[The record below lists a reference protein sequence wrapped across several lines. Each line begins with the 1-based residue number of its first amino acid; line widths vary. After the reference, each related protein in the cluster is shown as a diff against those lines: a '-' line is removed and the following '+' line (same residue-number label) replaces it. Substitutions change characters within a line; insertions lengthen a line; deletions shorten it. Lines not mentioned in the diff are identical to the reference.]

1 MNWLTELIDS
11 VKPYEDNYSIIV
23 NREGRYILHPGN
35 DFFTDLDKDILHEA
49 EILQDTNASKLA
61 HLMMQGQKGKGV
73 FVNNHVK
80 YYIYF
85 TPILGTEWNMATLF
99 PYSHIFD
106 KLHRFTWII
115 ILSSVLFLALLVIIC
130 TTTVRKI
137 TRPLKIFAASTH
149 SIAEGNFNI
158 TLPVIH
164 TQDEMLDLYNA
175 FSEMQE
181 KLSKYMKN
189 LETTIAAKEKIE
201 SELRIAHD
209 IQMSML
215 PKNFPPFPGHEIGLY
230 AVLYPARQVGGD
242 LYDFFIHENTLFFAI
257 GDVSGKGIPASLL
270 MASTISLLRT
280 LSSGS
285 NSPSQIAYSL
295 NNSIAERNEADM
307 FVTFFIGMLD
317 LRTGVMK
324 YCNAGHTPPVLT
336 SPDRTVAFFEMQSDL
351 PLGILKNHDYQEY
364 TYRFVSGSVYLEHS
378 NGDNRQHRQYTA

>member
-1 MNWLTELIDS
+1 M
-11 VKPYEDNYSIIV
+11 
-23 NREGRYILHPGN
+23 
-35 DFFTDLDKDILHEA
+35 DLDKDILHEA

-106 KLHRFTWII
+106 KLHRFNWII

-215 PKNFPPFPGHEIGLY
+215 PKNFPPFPGHEIDLY

-317 LRTGVMK
+317 LPNRS
-324 YCNAGHTPPVLT
+324 N
-336 SPDRTVAFFEMQSDL
+336 E
-351 PLGILKNHDYQEY
+351 ILQCRSHS
-364 TYRFVSGSVYLEHS
+364 SGTEQVRI
-378 NGDNRQHRQYTA
+378 GQ

>member
-1 MNWLTELIDS
+1 M
-11 VKPYEDNYSIIV
+11 
-23 NREGRYILHPGN
+23 
-35 DFFTDLDKDILHEA
+35 DLDKDILHEA

-189 LETTIAAKEKIE
+189 LETTIVAKEKIE

-215 PKNFPPFPGHEIGLY
+215 PKNFPPFPGHEIDLY
-230 AVLYPARQVGGD
+230 AVLYPVSYTH
-242 LYDFFIHENTLFFAI
+242 LTL
-257 GDVSGKGIPASLL
+257 P
-270 MASTISLLRT
+270 T
-280 LSSGS
+280 
-285 NSPSQIAYSL
+285 
-295 NNSIAERNEADM
+295 
-307 FVTFFIGMLD
+307 
-317 LRTGVMK
+317 
-324 YCNAGHTPPVLT
+324 T
-336 SPDRTVAFFEMQSDL
+336 SRV
-351 PLGILKNHDYQEY
+351 
-364 TYRFVSGSVYLEHS
+364 
-378 NGDNRQHRQYTA
+378 